1 MSDNR
6 ILIAFRVNT
15 DQKQRLDNEAAE
27 RGLKTN
33 ALAKLRAL
41 QETEPAEPR
50 QGAAAAEGSP
60 GGPAPRGDE
69 VEPTEDEMKA
79 LGEQIR
85 REEAGEA
92 EPPAPDLESRETFLR
107 FLYERNTELHRDK
120 QKRWPGVKA
129 RRKSGEEWKL
139 VREGKPLEKIE
150 PRELPDA
157 IQVIPTT
164 YRTA

>member
-15 DQKQRLDNEAAE
+15 DEKQRLDNEAAE

-41 QETEPAEPR
+41 QETEPSRPR
-50 QGAAAAEGSP
+50 PGAAAAEGSP
-60 GGPAPRGDE
+60 GGPAPKGDE

-92 EPPAPDLESRETFLR
+92 EPPTLDLESRETFLR

-120 QKRWPGVKA
+120 QKRWPGVSA
-129 RRKSGEEWKL
+129 RRQAGADWKL

-150 PRELPDA
+150 PRKIENAL
-157 IQVIPTT
+157 IVNPTT